1 MTTML
6 GLSLRG
12 REVLMVGGGSV
23 TARRLRRFL
32 ADGALVRVVA
42 PELAEETRELVAEH
56 AVTWHQR
63 RFRRGDVTGAW
74 IVHTATGDQEV
85 DRTVAAQCERRRVIC
100 IDASDGTIGSARLT
114 AQASSGDVV
123 IGVTGE
129 LGVDPR
135 RSMEIRDAVADLLT
149 SGRLPV
155 RRHRRGLLGRVDLIG
170 GGPGPADLMT
180 VRARRLLAEADV
192 VVADRLG
199 PATEL
204 RAELGP
210 GVLVIDV
217 GKSPGNHPVPQHEI
231 NALLVEHA
239 RAGKRVVR
247 LKGGDP
253 FVLGRGGEEVLAC
266 VAAGVPVDVTP
277 GVSSAISVPQSAGI
291 PVTHRGVASA
301 LHVVNGQG
309 EIADAT
315 LAAMKD
321 DSVTT
326 VVLMGV
332 AALPRITA
340 AALAHGIPAE
350 QPVAIVENGHSAAQR
365 TIRSTLEHVVAD
377 AHAAQ
382 VQNPAVIVFGGVAA
396 AGLLLP
402 VTGLFAESTA

>member
-12 REVLMVGGGSV
+12 REVLMVGGGAV

-32 ADGALVRVVA
+32 ADGARVRVIA
-42 PELAEETRELVAEH
+42 PELSDETRDLIAENT
-56 AVTWHQR
+56 VTWYPR
-63 RFRRGDVTGAW
+63 RFRRGDIAGAW
-74 IVHTATGDQEV
+74 IVHTATGDRKV
-85 DRTVAAQCERRRVIC
+85 DRAVAAQCERRRVIC
-100 IDASDGTIGSARLT
+100 IDASDRTIGSARLT
-114 AQASSGDVV
+114 AQTSSGDVV

-135 RSMEIRDAVADLLT
+135 RSVEVRDAVAGLLT

-155 RRHRRGLLGRVDLIG
+155 RRHRPGLLGRVDLIG

-192 VVADRLG
+192 VIADRLG
-199 PATEL
+199 PAAEL
-204 RAELGP
+204 RSELAP
-210 GVLVIDV
+210 GVFVIDV
-217 GKSPGNHPVPQHEI
+217 GKRPGHHPVPQHEI

-253 FVLGRGGEEVLAC
+253 FVLGRGGEEVVAC
-266 VAAGVPVDVTP
+266 VTAGVPVDVTP

-301 LHVVNGQG
+301 VHIVNGQG
-309 EIADAT
+309 EITDAT

-332 AALPRITA
+332 AALPRIVA
-340 AALAHGIPAE
+340 AALAYGIPDQ
-350 QPVAIVENGHSAAQR
+350 QPVAIVENGHTPIQR
-365 TIRSTLEHVVAD
+365 TIRSTLMNVVAEAD
-377 AHAAQ
+377 AAQ
-382 VQNPAVIVFGGVAA
+382 VQHPSVIVFGGVAA
-396 AGLLLP
+396 AGVLLP
-402 VTGLFAESTA
+402 VTGQLAESTA